1 MQAMSLSYQLTLSRE
16 SVKFLKKQEKAI
28 QERIGKAL
36 QGLTIRPPIG
46 DIKPL
51 KGRKNQLRL
60 RVGTYRIIF
69 EIDQEEQ
76 MIYIL
81 TIDNRGD
88 VYK

>member
-1 MQAMSLSYQLTLSRE
+1 M
-16 SVKFLKKQEKAI
+16 
-28 QERIGKAL
+28 
-36 QGLTIRPPIG
+36 
-46 DIKPL
+46 KPL
-51 KGRKNQLRL
+51 KGRKGQLRL

-69 EIDQEEQ
+69 EADHNEK

>member
-1 MQAMSLSYQLTLSRE
+1 MSLSYQLTLSRE